1 MAEVI
6 GVRFKDVGKVYYFDP
21 AGQSMRKGEM
31 VIVETARGIECG
43 EVAMENRQIQDEG
56 VVQPLKPVI
65 RVATPEDLK
74 KVEGNRRKEKSAF
87 GICEK
92 KIADHK
98 LEMKLVD
105 VEYTFDNSKIFLFYS
120 GWPGGFSGTG
130 QGPGL
135 RIPNSNRAAPNW
147 CAG

>member
-6 GVRFKDVGKVYYFDP
+6 GVRFKDVGKVLLSFR
-21 AGQSMRKGEM
+21 QSTGRGDM
-31 VIVETARGIECG
+31 VMVESHRGIECG

-74 KVEGNRRKEKSAF
+74 KVEENRRKEKSAF

-98 LEMKLVD
+98 LEMKLV
-105 VEYTFDNSKIFLFYS
+105 ERRIYLLTTARFCFILQRMAGWIFGNWSRIWPPYS
-120 GWPGGFSGTG
+120 E
-130 QGPGL
+130 L
-135 RIPNSNRAAPNW
+135 E
-147 CAG
+147 